1 MGHPIIPWPTNPP
14 AIEWGPRASRV
25 LLVASTVN
33 RIRLKDYPPPGKTMN
48 SKALVASI
56 LAFGAGI
63 LSGLS
68 ALSPWWTLSGS
79 GGGVGSL
86 SIGFLP
92 GGSFS
97 ASDNGTTASF
107 SYASQGVGQI
117 GALYEG
123 ILALTVLIMLISFV
137 VGGLGLL
144 RTFKGNRQGGGMDSV
159 QVWAVCVLIL
169 AVVAILVVPLA
180 QPGVIAMHPAGLCA
194 SQSGLKTPCNSFWGS
209 VSANGATLSWGAD
222 LGWYL
227 EIATVAILIAAL
239 LTWRRA
245 ILEPWVTPTAYPV
258 PSATPPSIQ
267 VCLKC
272 GTVRTSPQPFCP
284 ACGTVYPTSAPSP

>member
-1 MGHPIIPWPTNPP
+1 
-14 AIEWGPRASRV
+14 
-25 LLVASTVN
+25 
-33 RIRLKDYPPPGKTMN
+33 MN
-48 SKALVASI
+48 SKALVGSV
-56 LAFGAGI
+56 LALGAGI

-79 GGGVGSL
+79 GGGVGSV

-107 SYASQGVGQI
+107 SYASQGIGQI

-144 RTFKGNRQGGGMDSV
+144 RSFKGNRNSAGMDSV
-159 QVWAVCVLIL
+159 QVWAVCVLVL
-169 AVVAILVVPLA
+169 AVVAVLVIPLA
-180 QPGVIAMHPAGLCA
+180 QPGVFAMHPAGLCA
-194 SQSGLKTPCNSFWGS
+194 GQSGLKTPCNSFWGS

-222 LGWYL
+222 VGWYL
-227 EIATVAILIAAL
+227 EIAAFAVLIAAL

-245 ILEPWVTPTAYPV
+245 ILEPWVAPAAPPV
-258 PSATPPSIQ
+258 STTPPPSMQ

-272 GTVRTSPQPFCP
+272 GTVRTSSQPFCP
-284 ACGTVYPTSAPSP
+284 ACGTVYPVSAPAIPPPG